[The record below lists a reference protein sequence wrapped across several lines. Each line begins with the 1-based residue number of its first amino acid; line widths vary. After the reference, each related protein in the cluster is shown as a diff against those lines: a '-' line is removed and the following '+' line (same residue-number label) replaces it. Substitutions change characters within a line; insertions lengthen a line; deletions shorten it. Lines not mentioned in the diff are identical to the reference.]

1 MTILSILIVNTI
13 HEEASILIKW
23 FIKQSV
29 KRNILRLLKTEYDRS
44 LWEGV
49 VGILHHGMMDMM
61 ENEYRSNAP
70 FVLQKPIGASQK
82 YPHFDGLLLNPAQL
96 YQQPLYAGEK
106 VDLSISLGKNA
117 KKPLKI
123 SIPIMISGMAYGIAL
138 SKEVTLAIAK
148 ASGQAGIAYNPGQG
162 GVLKEHRQLA
172 HRLIVQIH
180 GSSWE
185 ADTETLQQAD
195 AVEIKIGQGAN
206 GGAWAQIRPQEHN
219 EYDQEVLKNLGL
231 MNQDKSRPIII
242 PSSSEMLNQYGG
254 LPHLIKRLH
263 QSVPGIPVIVKLAA
277 SHYLEQDMEI
287 AISSGADV
295 LAIDGAQG
303 GTHGSPSILV
313 NDFGLPT
320 LSALVRAVRFLRQK
334 GWDQKIDLVISGGL
348 RTPGDVLKAL
358 ALGANAV
365 YLGTA
370 ALYAV
375 THVQLAKTLP
385 IDPPTSLT
393 WTTGHLKDQFNKE
406 DGATSL
412 LNFLLSFAEELKF
425 GLHALGKK
433 TIQELS
439 FEDLVAWDADVARI
453 TGLPLI

>member
-1 MTILSILIVNTI
+1 M
-13 HEEASILIKW
+13 HKEACSLIKW
-23 FIKQSV
+23 LIKRSV
-29 KRNILRLLKTEYDRS
+29 KKNVLRLLKTEYDRS
-44 LWEGV
+44 LWEGI
-49 VGILHHGMMDMM
+49 VGILHHGIMEMM

-70 FVLQKPIGASQK
+70 FVLQKPIGPSQK
-82 YPHFDGLLLNPAQL
+82 YPHFDGLLFNPAQL
-96 YQQPLYAGEK
+96 YKRPLYTNEK

-123 SIPIMISGMAYGIAL
+123 SIPIMIAGMAYGIAL
-138 SKEVTLAIAK
+138 TKEVTRAMAK
-148 ASGQAGIAYNPGQG
+148 ASGQVGIAYNPGQG
-162 GVLKEHRQLA
+162 AILKEHRQLS

-185 ADTETLQQAD
+185 ADTETLRQAD
-195 AVEIKIGQGAN
+195 AIEIKIGQGAN

-219 EYDQEVLKNLGL
+219 EYDQEVLTDLGL
-231 MNQDKSRPIII
+231 LNQAKNEPLVI
-242 PSSSEMLNQYGG
+242 PSSSEMLTHYGG
-254 LPHLIKRLH
+254 LHQLIKRLH
-263 QSVPGIPVIVKLAA
+263 QTAPGIPIIVKLAA
-277 SHYLEQDMEI
+277 SHFLEQDMEI
-287 AISSGADV
+287 AISSGADI

-348 RTPGDVLKAL
+348 RTPGDILKAL

-385 IDPPTSLT
+385 FDPPTSLT
-393 WTTGHLKDQFNKE
+393 WTTGRLKDQFNE
-406 DGATSL
+406 EEGATSL
-412 LNFLLSFAEELKF
+412 LNFLISFAEELKF
-425 GLHALGKK
+425 GMHALGK
-433 TIQELS
+433 TSIAELS